1 MRAFII
7 ESKQPLISMLE
18 TGSRYHKTERQLQD
32 ELRVVEAA
40 KRDPARFEPLY
51 NAYYE
56 QIFRYIHQRIDDK
69 DTAFDLCS
77 QVFLKALTNIGK
89 YQFRGVPFAS
99 WLYRIAQNEVYEA
112 LRSHQTRRVVSIET
126 RQVSEFL
133 EEIEEGHSE
142 EMFRLLEKV
151 LPELPEEDLQMIE
164 WRFFEKRSFRE
175 IGDILGITEN
185 NAKVKGHRSLEKLKK
200 MFKTYIPK

>member
-1 MRAFII
+1 
-7 ESKQPLISMLE
+7 
-18 TGSRYHKTERQLQD
+18 
-32 ELRVVEAA
+32 
-40 KRDPARFEPLY
+40 
-51 NAYYE
+51 
-56 QIFRYIHQRIDDK
+56 
-69 DTAFDLCS
+69 
-77 QVFLKALTNIGK
+77 VFLKALTNIGK

-151 LPELPEEDLQMIE
+151 LPELPEKVLPELPEEDLQMIE

-185 NAKVKGHRSLEKLKK
+185 NDKVKGHRSLEKLKK